1 MTSGDSNTTTRS
13 VASPL
18 ARTGQRLVT
27 GAHAFLYRLTG
38 GAIGGTMFNSPVLLL
53 TTTGR
58 KSGKQRTA
66 PLLYIKDG
74 DNLAII
80 ASNGGADRPPTW
92 WLNLK
97 GNPEAQVQIGRTVRR
112 VKAEQA
118 DPTEK
123 QRLWPIL
130 AKMYPT
136 YDEYQKKTTR
146 EIPVVILRPLS

>member
-1 MTSGDSNTTTRS
+1 MASSDPNTTTPS
-13 VASPL
+13 AASPL
-18 ARTGQRLVT
+18 ARTGQRLFSGLHT
-27 GAHAFLYRLTG
+27 FLYRLSG
-38 GAIGGTMFNSPVLLL
+38 GAIGGKTFNSPVLLL
-53 TTTGR
+53 TVTGR
-58 KSGKQRTA
+58 KSGKQRTT
-66 PLLYIKDG
+66 PLLYIEDG

-118 DPTEK
+118 DPADK

-130 AKMYPT
+130 AKMYPA

-146 EIPVVILRPLS
+146 EIPVVLLRPLR